1 MATTRNIK
9 GLVYSDYEYLLR
21 SEDILQD
28 LGYSTAHRMLHS
40 IIDEIDSE
48 IEMVFFNVP
57 ELRKLADTIEEAAR
71 DFRHIVVQLND
82 FSIYDFAWFGTSMA
96 KLVLSNQSGW
106 NRVFIWQVKE
116 VIVGEQMEKGE
127 YYEEMK

>member
-48 IEMVFFNVP
+48 IEMVFFNEP

-82 FSIYDFAWFGTSMA
+82 FSIYDFAWFGFSMTV
-96 KLVLSNQSGW
+96 LVLSNQTEG
-106 NRVFIWQVKE
+106 RTAFIWEVKE
-116 VIVGEQMEKGE
+116 VLVGDKIVIDGK
-127 YYEEMK
+127 EMK